1 MIDMLIQFPLKSV
14 GIQYMMGDVLICRDH
29 YLLLSDLSGH
39 QFLGEKK
46 RPSTAMDHCL
56 MIIPRIMN
64 IIPSVKTQLGKA
76 AILAKPVRVKMI
88 TIIIDIIIPTIN
100 NN

>member
-1 MIDMLIQFPLKSV
+1 
-14 GIQYMMGDVLICRDH
+14 
-29 YLLLSDLSGH
+29 
-39 QFLGEKK
+39 
-46 RPSTAMDHCL
+46 

-88 TIIIDIIIPTIN
+88 TIIIDIIIPTYDGIQIDIKELLSSIVIYTN
-100 NN
+100 NNTLMNENKS